1 MHIWCHKTPLRDIYW
16 GLNVKILTIWQNR
29 AGRMKDATQKRSFK
43 TWELTRCLLRQKQ
56 TLFKRPILFFK
67 ISTQTWMGTW
77 RNGSAFDSRSNGWV
91 FKSPCPQLN
100 LLVNETKTY
109 DVSNFTLFLP
119 YILVSVLN
127 WIFRWT
133 KQNRRCL
140 KLHII
145 LTLNAIIFM
154 KTDSIFGNGVLRK

>member
-1 MHIWCHKTPLRDIYW
+1 MSKCLRYGTTQRKRWKKQHKCDHLKIENSLVAWPKTQAGPNRTLKMPFIYS
-16 GLNVKILTIWQNR
+16 K
-29 AGRMKDATQKRSFK
+29 F
-43 TWELTRCLLRQKQ
+43 
-56 TLFKRPILFFK
+56 
-67 ISTQTWMGTW
+67 STNHHVGTW